1 MLGGQG
7 RLSLFLC
14 KRKDRNDRCD
24 QRQYKSGEQ
33 QELLEGYVIHVITSL
48 RDLRREKK
56 YLLSPVKEEATA
68 TVMVYPKGIK
78 PLLLY
83 HSFWLLSSRFRHF
96 PKLRQTSGN
105 PVPRVR
111 IFLSIIKRNSDIKGL
126 RFFIFHDIIDKK

>member
-1 MLGGQG
+1 M
-7 RLSLFLC
+7 C

-68 TVMVYPKGIK
+68 TVMVYPKGSVEPKILYHK
-78 PLLLY
+78 SLLLVKPFFDN
-83 HSFWLLSSRFRHF
+83 SLLPKEGLSLLHKNVARQIPCWELMRRGSRSLQIRSA
-96 PKLRQTSGN
+96 R
-105 PVPRVR
+105 
-111 IFLSIIKRNSDIKGL
+111 SDQAFCTIS
-126 RFFIFHDIIDKK
+126 